1 MLNKLL
7 QKPKKIDHV
16 MFATGCFLGIFP
28 EGSIFGD
35 YKYIFETEN
44 EINSMLQ
51 SIMSSLQLK
60 GMIFYMDADHVVW
73 NDDFK
78 VNTFLQE
85 KEKQK
90 ENKKLLAKKS
100 AIAKSALRKFVNVS
114 QIIEGCGLKVKVKS
128 VDAATMSIYTT
139 VISNDKWEHVFDVN
153 EEVMWHFNSCDN
165 ENFIIFEA
173 DSKNQENGQGAQSL
187 LYIIDGKCSVERDS

>member
-1 MLNKLL
+1 
-7 QKPKKIDHV
+7 
-16 MFATGCFLGIFP
+16 
-28 EGSIFGD
+28 
-35 YKYIFETEN
+35 
-44 EINSMLQ
+44 
-51 SIMSSLQLK
+51 
-60 GMIFYMDADHVVW
+60 
-73 NDDFK
+73 

-90 ENKKLLAKKS
+90 ENKKLLAQKS

-128 VDAATMSIYTT
+128 VDVTTMSIYTT

-153 EEVMWHFNSCDN
+153 EEVMWYFNSCDN

-173 DSKNQENGQGAQSL
+173 DSKNQEKGHGAQSL

>member
-1 MLNKLL
+1 MLSKLL
-7 QKPKKIDHV
+7 QKPKNIDHA
-16 MFATGCFLGIFP
+16 MFAVGCLLGIFS
-28 EGSIFGD
+28 EGSKFVD

-44 EINSMLQ
+44 EIKSMLQ
-51 SIMSSLQLK
+51 SIMSLLQLN
-60 GMIFYMDADHVVW
+60 GMIFYMDADNIVW
-73 NDDFK
+73 NDSYK

-90 ENKKLLAKKS
+90 ENKKLLAQKT

-114 QIIEGCGLKVKVKS
+114 QIIEGYGLKIKVKS
-128 VDAATMSIYTT
+128 VDAATMNIYTI
-139 VISNDKWEHVFDVN
+139 VISNDKWQHVFDIN
-153 EEVMWHFNSCDN
+153 EEVVWHFNNCDN

-173 DSKNQENGQGAQSL
+173 DSKNQEKGCGAQNL